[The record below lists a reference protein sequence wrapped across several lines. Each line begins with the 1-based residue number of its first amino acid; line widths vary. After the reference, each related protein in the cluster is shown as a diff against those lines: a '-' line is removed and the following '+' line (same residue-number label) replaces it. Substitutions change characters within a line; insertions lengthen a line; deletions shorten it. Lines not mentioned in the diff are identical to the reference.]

1 VDPLSTYPR
10 VEVDITSEL
19 AGQTLTRRVRTGAE
33 LEAHANELDQD
44 IVQVTNN
51 LSAAVGRGRVLFGL
65 SGEYFRIKRL
75 YLPGSLGAYRFDSL
89 ADLGA
94 NLPARYDIVLPFD
107 DAADPAVRF
116 SVLQLAAYA
125 QREETA
131 FAERLHLRYGIRVDF
146 PMILDDPRAN
156 PEVEN
161 VFGVRTRRMPA
172 ANPIFSWRVGFNWR
186 FGEERRTQL
195 RGGVGTFTGRPPF
208 VWLSNAYANTGL
220 ESVSLTCLGDNAP
233 GLDPSTA
240 PPTQCVD
247 GSGPESGLP
256 TINVFE
262 RDFRFPQDF
271 KISLGLDQDL
281 PLGLV
286 GSVEWLYSKT
296 LNQIAL
302 EDLNIGA
309 RVADPQHEDGYS
321 AGFGYSLRYHYG
333 TPTVD
338 GFAPN
343 RVSDAFG
350 PVILVKNGADDY
362 SWTLSLQLRRDFS
375 NQAAITAAYSYNRSG
390 DVRSLATS
398 DATSNFGLNPVFT
411 DPNDPPVRPGTYD
424 RPHKLVVRAW
434 ARLLERLG
442 GTEITLIYIGQSGRA
457 YTYVYADD
465 VNGDGYPGGG
475 QLLDHTND
483 PIYVPYGPSDLPA
496 SIVTQGLMA
505 QLVKREDCLSSA
517 RGLIL
522 PRNACRTPWT
532 NRLDLRV
539 TQNLRAGRGNVQ
551 LVFDLLNVLNLLNG
565 DWGRVET
572 VLDATIPLLRLDGR
586 LPTSE
591 FPPIVYPED
600 PLQVRYV
607 GPVRINPA
615 TGNAVAALPLSAAV
629 PASQW
634 QAQLGVRLSF

>member
-1 VDPLSTYPR
+1 
-10 VEVDITSEL
+10 
-19 AGQTLTRRVRTGAE
+19 
-33 LEAHANELDQD
+33 
-44 IVQVTNN
+44 
-51 LSAAVGRGRVLFGL
+51 
-65 SGEYFRIKRL
+65 
-75 YLPGSLGAYRFDSL
+75 
-89 ADLGA
+89 
-94 NLPARYDIVLPFD
+94 
-107 DAADPAVRF
+107 
-116 SVLQLAAYA
+116 
-125 QREETA
+125 
-131 FAERLHLRYGIRVDF
+131 
-146 PMILDDPRAN
+146 
-156 PEVEN
+156 
-161 VFGVRTRRMPA
+161 
-172 ANPIFSWRVGFNWR
+172 
-186 FGEERRTQL
+186 
-195 RGGVGTFTGRPPF
+195 
-208 VWLSNAYANTGL
+208 
-220 ESVSLTCLGDNAP
+220 
-233 GLDPSTA
+233 
-240 PPTQCVD
+240 
-247 GSGPESGLP
+247 
-256 TINVFE
+256 
-262 RDFRFPQDF
+262 
-271 KISLGLDQDL
+271 
-281 PLGLV
+281 
-286 GSVEWLYSKT
+286 
-296 LNQIAL
+296 
-302 EDLNIGA
+302 
-309 RVADPQHEDGYS
+309 
-321 AGFGYSLRYHYG
+321 
-333 TPTVD
+333 
-338 GFAPN
+338 
-343 RVSDAFG
+343 
-350 PVILVKNGADDY
+350 VKNGADDY

-496 SIVTQGLMA
+496 SIVTQGMMA